1 MTMMMMII
9 LVISKIKKAQRKM
22 MTQLKATRDGAQIAR
37 MMAKKKKPF
46 LNQNRGGA
54 GYLKVRAG
62 DSSTLMNT
70 WSNRWID

>member
-1 MTMMMMII
+1 
-9 LVISKIKKAQRKM
+9 
-22 MTQLKATRDGAQIAR
+22 MTQLKATKDGVRIAR

>member
-1 MTMMMMII
+1 MTTMMMII
-9 LVISKIKKAQRKM
+9 QVTSRIKKERKM
-22 MTQLKATRDGAQIAR
+22 MTQLKATKDGAQIAR